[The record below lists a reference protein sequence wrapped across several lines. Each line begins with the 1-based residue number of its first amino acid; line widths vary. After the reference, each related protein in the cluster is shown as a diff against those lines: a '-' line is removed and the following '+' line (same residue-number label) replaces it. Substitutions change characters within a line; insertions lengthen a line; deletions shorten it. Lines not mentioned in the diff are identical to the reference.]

1 MSLEHMAH
9 KGMADVAGRA
19 VGAKM
24 SRSISALLKDLAR
37 TQQAMGIQQRFSAGQ

>member
-1 MSLEHMAH
+1 MSLEHMAC
-9 KGMADVAGRA
+9 KGMAGDVAGSA

-37 TQQAMGIQQRFSAGQ
+37 TQ